1 MGLIIKVNGRIEK
14 EVIRRIIIKIKIRR
28 GT

>member
-1 MGLIIKVNGRIEK
+1 MGLIIKVDGRIKK